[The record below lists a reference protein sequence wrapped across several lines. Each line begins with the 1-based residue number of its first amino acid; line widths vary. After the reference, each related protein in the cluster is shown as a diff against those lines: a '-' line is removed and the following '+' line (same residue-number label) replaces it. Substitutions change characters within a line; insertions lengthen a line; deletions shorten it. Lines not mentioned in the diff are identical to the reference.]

1 MGSDAFAGFLWLS
14 LARSYCSYHSCGEC
28 ARFVGFSESAADC
41 FGDREICIA
50 NSQWMTYVAD
60 LNKLCFRSWFVS
72 PFPEWVYL
80 RKSFFLSLLGL
91 RGT

>member
-50 NSQWMTYVAD
+50 N
-60 LNKLCFRSWFVS
+60 
-72 PFPEWVYL
+72 
-80 RKSFFLSLLGL
+80 G
-91 RGT
+91 